1 MTLSTLYAFLRHD
14 VLGNVLAALLV
25 AGLGY
30 PARKILA
37 EVRNRNR
44 DTDHTDDTEHSDDS
58 DDTEHSDD
66 SDHPDDRDRPDGSG
80 HAPS

>member
-44 DTDHTDDTEHSDDS
+44 DTDHTDDTD
-58 DDTEHSDD
+58 HSDD